1 MCIYMEEKVKFED
14 FPKFREPELEKL
26 WREVAKRDIFRHL
39 KDWKD

>member
-1 MCIYMEEKVKFED
+1 MEEKVKFKD

-26 WREVAKRDIFRHL
+26 WKEVAKSDMAKHF